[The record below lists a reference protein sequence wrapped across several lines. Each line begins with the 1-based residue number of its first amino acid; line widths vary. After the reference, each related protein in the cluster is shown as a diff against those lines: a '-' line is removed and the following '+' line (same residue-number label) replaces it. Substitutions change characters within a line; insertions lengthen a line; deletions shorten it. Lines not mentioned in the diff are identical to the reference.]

1 MRKELLRP
9 AASLLPGDDAFRFRH
24 LLIRDAAYEAL
35 SKATRAELHERF
47 SSWIAERGA
56 DLVELDEILGYHL
69 EQAARYRAELGTPS
83 PEVAARAATHLA
95 AAGTRALERS
105 DFHAAANLYERATS
119 LLERDDPCACRLLP
133 ALAEAVYGAGDF
145 ARSLAVLEEAIDL
158 GERLGEQPSVARA
171 RLFSAYVRV
180 HMGQASHFD
189 GLRELDEIIPTLPP
203 GDHELLARAH
213 VSRAWILNWLGRAG
227 DAIGEGMRALDH
239 AERAGSSALE
249 DEAAGTVASAMRW
262 GPTPWAELERFI
274 DERLAAGGGRL
285 GSRLGAAM
293 LNYRPAADAARG
305 NIDLARDRFAQRR
318 QELVERG
325 ATAFL
330 HRLAMDEAFVELRAG
345 EFAVAARILEE
356 AWRGLEEAR
365 EPGFRSTIGTLL
377 AESLARLGRIEEAET
392 LIEESDGLAWRDD
405 VATAIGVARARAFV
419 AAAGVSHEEAIAR
432 AEEAVR
438 VADATDYLDERADLY
453 LHLGET
459 LIAAGRVDAAAG
471 ALREAIALAD
481 RKGSTVLADR
491 ARTLLAGAIA
501 PQAGS

>member
-1 MRKELLRP
+1 VRKELVRP
-9 AASLLPGDDAFRFRH
+9 AASMLPGEDAFRFRH

-56 DLVELDEILGYHL
+56 NLVELDEILGYHL

-83 PEVAARAATHLA
+83 PDVAARAATHLA

-105 DFHAAANLYERATS
+105 DFHGAANLHERATS
-119 LLERDDPCACRLLP
+119 LLERHDPLRVQLLP
-133 ALAEAVYGAGDF
+133 ALAEAVYGTGEF
-145 ARSLAVLEEAIDL
+145 ARSLAIVEEAMQLAESGGD
-158 GERLGEQPSVARA
+158 EQSSARA
-171 RLFSAYVRV
+171 GLFWAYVRV
-180 HMGQASHFD
+180 HMGRASHVD
-189 GLRELDEIIPTLPP
+189 ALRELDEIMLALPA
-203 GDHELLARAH
+203 GDHELLARAL

-227 DAIGEGMRALDH
+227 DAIGEAMRALDH
-239 AERAGSSALE
+239 AQRTGSSALE

-262 GPTPWAELERFI
+262 GPTPWSELERFI

-285 GSRLGAAM
+285 GSKLGAAM
-293 LNYRPAADAARG
+293 LNYRPAAAAARG
-305 NIDLARDRFAQRR
+305 DFDLARNLFAQRR
-318 QELVERG
+318 AELNERG

-345 EFAVAARILEE
+345 EFAVAAGILEN
-356 AWRGLEEAR
+356 AWRGLEKTSEH
-365 EPGFRSTIGTLL
+365 GFRSTIGTLL
-377 AESLARLGRIEEAET
+377 AESFARLGRVAEAEA
-392 LIEESDGLAWRDD
+392 LIEASQRLAAQDD

-419 AAAGVSHEEAIAR
+419 PVPNVSHEESIAR

-459 LIAAGRVDAAAG
+459 LVAAGRVDAAAG
-471 ALREAIALAD
+471 PLLEAISLAD

-491 ARTLLAGAIA
+491 ARTLLAG
-501 PQAGS
+501 Q